1 MYIFVPGSTFN
12 LTAID
17 YRISSIGAKCD
28 KPGRGVAEF
37 IAVLAASSAKGFGFS
52 DAPDLA
58 IARLQRWSVC

>member
-17 YRISSIGAKCD
+17 HRTSFTGAKL
-28 KPGRGVAEF
+28 GRGVDEF
-37 IAVLAASSAKGFGFS
+37 IAALAASSAKGFGFS
-52 DAPDLA
+52 DASDLA